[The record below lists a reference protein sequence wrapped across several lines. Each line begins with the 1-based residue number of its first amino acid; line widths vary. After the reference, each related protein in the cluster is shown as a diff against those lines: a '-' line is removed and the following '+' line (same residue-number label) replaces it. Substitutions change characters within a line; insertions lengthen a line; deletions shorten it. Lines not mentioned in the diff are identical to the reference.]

1 MINNIY
7 KLSKEERELA
17 KKLGNARNN
26 AKHESFRDKDRF
38 KINRE
43 SGYSHILGISAE
55 IAYAALTNQEIDTKI
70 YDLGDEI
77 DFDGVEVK
85 AATWPHKNIELK
97 IPFEEYEKKN
107 PRIYVLAR
115 IDKNYTTVE
124 FIGSISR
131 RTFDKLKYC
140 KKHTQVNNWCV
151 NENQMSKV
159 LAFFKDGKYEQKEF
173 NSKKIS

>member
-1 MINNIY
+1 MINNVY
-7 KLSKEERELA
+7 KLSEQERELA

-107 PRIYVLAR
+107 PKIYVLAR

-131 RTFDKLKYC
+131 KTFDKLKYC

-151 NENQMSKV
+151 NEDQMFKV